1 MNNQKANRRKAAGDA
16 DPTQVS
22 MSNTTMPGSPPA
34 GNNAMGYM
42 GAPAQPNPSDP
53 QGAGNLMNNPMVGR
67 SMGDGMPT
75 AGTFSGQKPASPY
88 GDDVFDETVQEK
100 TGTPGYSQPSGK
112 KQQDVMGQ
120 RLNNFNYFEQQQP
133 GVESQEMMLPMGLA
147 QSATERAGKLYG
159 QMDTPPYQVGPMG
172 LMPLG
177 SIDEAQQA
185 PAAFPMQ
192 MTEQSGDSLGL
203 QGTPDASVKPMGMNM
218 GMGARNT
225 PPA

>member
-34 GNNAMGYM
+34 GSGAMGYM
-42 GAPAQPNPSDP
+42 GAPAQPNPGDP

-75 AGTFSGQKPASPY
+75 SGNFSGAEQSPY
-88 GDDVFDETVQEK
+88 GDAVFDPSVREK
-100 TGTPGYSQPSGK
+100 TGAPGYSQPSGK

-159 QMDTPPYQVGPMG
+159 QTETPPYQVGPMG

>member
-1 MNNQKANRRKAAGDA
+1 
-16 DPTQVS
+16 
-22 MSNTTMPGSPPA
+22 
-34 GNNAMGYM
+34 MGYM